1 MQGTL
6 TRGQRRGVLATGDM
20 QGNKGDTL
28 MWQQGHYMGP
38 DGRIQSGAA
47 TLAHSITGHE
57 MDEDMDTGRQEQV
70 IFDMD
75 QGFPPSG
82 YTLEQVDEI
91 NQRVRPPCSLRLG
104 MKVWRSPP
112 PSWTPPSPPIP
123 ARC

>member
-1 MQGTL
+1 MEFYETTKNVTTQKQLNIFTWKDIKEEMEIS
-6 TRGQRRGVLATGDM
+6 RDNQEQKDNII
-20 QGNKGDTL
+20 NKGGTL

-57 MDEDMDTGRQEQV
+57 MDEDMDTGGQEQV

-82 YTLEQVDEI
+82 YTQEQMDEI
-91 NQRVRPPCSLRLG
+91 N
-104 MKVWRSPP
+104 
-112 PSWTPPSPPIP
+112 
-123 ARC
+123 